1 MVVLNTSKLFAGMIA
16 SELEVLEHTAQV
28 KSFKAGRNIF
38 QEGDPGDGLYIILEG
53 KVQITCLLGQDQ
65 RTVLS
70 QLEAGDFFG
79 EMAVLDN
86 QPRSATATAETDTRV
101 YFILRDDLLKVLERS
116 PSLAANLVREF
127 SLRMRDFNHQYT
139 REVLQAERLT
149 LVGRFARSIV
159 HDLKN
164 PLNIIGISAEMAAM
178 DNATR
183 EDRRAARDRIRKQID
198 RLSDMINELLE
209 FTRGSTATVVLAKSN
224 YADFIRQL
232 LEELRPEAAAKSVAV
247 ELENEPPAV
256 GLLINPKRLAHV
268 FFNIVHNACDA
279 MPHGGTVRLRF
290 QQTDKQVITEIEDT
304 GRGIAPE
311 IVPRLFEAFATYGK
325 AQGTGLGLSIC
336 RKIVEDHSGK
346 ISSRIEP
353 GRGAIFR
360 VLLPISHNKGTH
372 AYKSEN
378 SPGGR

>member
-1 MVVLNTSKLFAGMIA
+1 MVVLKTSKLFSGMVA
-16 SELEVLEHTAQV
+16 SELEVLEHTVQV

-38 QEGDPGDGLYIILEG
+38 QEGDPGDGLYLILEG

-70 QLEAGDFFG
+70 QLDAGDFFG

-86 QPRSATATAETDTRV
+86 QPRSATATAETDTKV

-183 EDRRAARDRIRKQID
+183 NDRRTARDRIRKQID

-209 FTRGSTATVVLAKSN
+209 FTRGSSSTVVLAKSS
-224 YADFIRQL
+224 YADFVHQL
-232 LEELRPEAAAKSVAV
+232 LEEIRPESAAKSVAV

-256 GLLINPKRLAHV
+256 GLLMNPKRLAHV
-268 FFNIVHNACDA
+268 FYNIVHNACDA
-279 MPHGGTVRLRF
+279 MPDGGTIKLRF
-290 QQTDKQVITEIEDT
+290 EQTDRHVITEIEDT
-304 GRGIAPE
+304 GRGVAPE
-311 IVPRLFEAFATYGK
+311 IEPRLFEAFATYGK

-336 RKIVEDHSGK
+336 KKIIEDHSGK
-346 ISSRIEP
+346 ISSRTEP
-353 GRGAIFR
+353 ARGAIFSFS
-360 VLLPISHNKGTH
+360 LPLHKEDALSV
-372 AYKSEN
+372 
-378 SPGGR
+378 